1 MLDWSYNATKD
12 KQIARIPDSGYKKRE
27 VDSEL
32 GRGCFS
38 SWWYL
43 FQERHRIFPYE
54 TLSKTH
60 LSATTRG
67 PPMKIVLLGEL
78 NAGKIRFSNHETSW
92 LMGVNFYFS
101 IPDQNQFIIPCC
113 QKPLH
118 TLALC
123 TPHSAGL
130 CSKETSV
137 AKSRKAH
144 SDKKLLQNYY
154 RIIIDLLK
162 NFCMSRKA
170 HSDGLGT

>member
-1 MLDWSYNATKD
+1 
-12 KQIARIPDSGYKKRE
+12 
-27 VDSEL
+27 
-32 GRGCFS
+32 
-38 SWWYL
+38 
-43 FQERHRIFPYE
+43 
-54 TLSKTH
+54 
-60 LSATTRG
+60 
-67 PPMKIVLLGEL
+67 
-78 NAGKIRFSNHETSW
+78 
-92 LMGVNFYFS
+92 MGVNFYFS

-144 SDKKLLQNYY
+144 SDKELLQNYY

-170 HSDGLGT
+170 HSDGLGTLFREGKENPALGRKSKIWLPSLSQWWSDVVLLRYESSTLILYKEPSSSIFQSCQSVSESGIGNT

>member
-1 MLDWSYNATKD
+1 
-12 KQIARIPDSGYKKRE
+12 
-27 VDSEL
+27 
-32 GRGCFS
+32 
-38 SWWYL
+38 
-43 FQERHRIFPYE
+43 
-54 TLSKTH
+54 
-60 LSATTRG
+60 
-67 PPMKIVLLGEL
+67 MKIVLLGEL

-144 SDKKLLQNYY
+144 SDGLDSLFWEEEENPALDHKSKTKPRDDFLWHQT
-154 RIIIDLLK
+154 DE
-162 NFCMSRKA
+162 
-170 HSDGLGT
+170 DGILGR